1 MRSAAMVR
9 PGIAE
14 RARPERLRATTHAGK
29 KHICFVA
36 PRLWPVLSR
45 DPGLAMVGGAEV
57 QQALLVR
64 LLARAGH
71 RVSVISLDFGQPD
84 RAQVDGAV
92 VHKTFRLEQGLPL
105 VRFLHPRLTSIWRAL
120 REVDA
125 DVYYQRSA
133 SMLTGVVA
141 EFCRRHGKRSIY
153 AGASDTDFIPD
164 QQLISLTRDRWL
176 YRHGLRSVDRIVVQ
190 NPAQRLAC
198 REHYGR
204 DARLIPSCYELPA
217 THRAPSSPPAG
228 GTLLWVG
235 TVQPAKR
242 PELVLELARR
252 LPQRRFVMVGGRGYG
267 VTHAGTDFFDRIRD
281 QAAALPNV
289 EFKGFLPFEQADAW
303 FDQARVFVNTSRF
316 EGMPNTFLQA
326 WSRGVPTVATV
337 DVGAPVYAI
346 FDDPAVAV
354 GEIER
359 LLADDDY
366 WRARSAT
373 CRGYFERVHSPQSVL
388 AQYSELLEE
397 LTAEVSG

>member
-1 MRSAAMVR
+1 MRSAEMVR
-9 PGIAE
+9 PGIAK
-14 RARPERLRATTHAGK
+14 RARPEILRATQAGLK
-29 KHICFVA
+29 AHVCFVA
-36 PRLWPVLSR
+36 PHLWPVLSR
-45 DPGLAMVGGAEV
+45 DPALPMVGGAEV

-84 RAQVDGAV
+84 RAQVDGAI
-92 VHKTFRLEQGLPL
+92 VHKTFRPQEGIPV
-105 VRFLHPRLTSIWRAL
+105 VRFLHPRLTSVWRAL

-153 AGASDTDFIPD
+153 AGASDTDFVPD
-164 QQLISLTRDRWL
+164 QHLIRLARDRWL
-176 YRHGLRSVDRIVVQ
+176 YQHGLRSVDRIVVQ
-190 NPAQRLAC
+190 NPTQLVAC
-198 REHYGR
+198 RQHYGR
-204 DARLIPSCYELPA
+204 EARLIPSSYELPA
-217 THRAPSSPPAG
+217 ARSARAGPPDG
-228 GTLLWVG
+228 ECVLWVG

-252 LPQRRFVMVGGRGYG
+252 LPQRRFVMIGGRGYG
-267 VTHAGTDFFDRIRD
+267 ATHASTGFYERIRD

-303 FDQARVFVNTSRF
+303 FDKARVFVNTSRF

-354 GEIER
+354 GEIDR

-366 WRARSAT
+366 WRAKSSL
-373 CRGYFERVHSPQSVL
+373 CRAYFDRVHSPQSVL
-388 AQYSELLEE
+388 AQYSELLAE
-397 LTAEVSG
+397 LPR